1 MEMQR
6 DPIKSYY
13 KELVR
18 SFSGTAPKDRKK
30 LSELLSQEAVG
41 VELVGGG
48 LHIMLGSEARDLASI
63 IPRDL
68 YSEIRFPMIVAK
80 ISGTPLFKLLECSTA
95 VMAML
100 ERLKKAGIIE
110 GRYSDKCIL
119 SNEDVGSLIKRY
131 KTLFIISIIYEGY
144 EGFQY
149 DEEWCG

>member
-13 KELVR
+13 RELVR
-18 SFSGTAPKDRKK
+18 SFSGTAPRDRKK

-68 YSEIRFPMIVAK
+68 HSEIRFPMIVAK
-80 ISGTPLFKLLECSTA
+80 ISGTPFFKLLECSTA
-95 VMAML
+95 VMTML
-100 ERLKKAGIIE
+100 DRLKKAGIIE

-119 SNEDVGSLIKRY
+119 SNEDVGSLIKKY

-149 DEEWCG
+149 DEEWYG